1 MIFTFDHDYYL
12 INVRYA
18 ICFFQYLSLED
29 VHVCLMAYDFIMNFS
44 LQAIQCD
51 TLRHRQV
58 HWFQVCTCR
67 RRQHVFLE
75 HGTYYMGLI
84 TAYWSKIWL
93 GYVMNVDA
101 EY

>member
-12 INVRYA
+12 INVRCA
-18 ICFFQYLSLED
+18 ICFFNTYLCAD
-29 VHVCLMAYDFIMNFS
+29 VHVCFTAYDFIMNLP

-51 TLRHRQV
+51 TGFRHV
-58 HWFQVCTCR
+58 HVGVGSMC
-67 RRQHVFLE
+67 FLSME
-75 HGTYYMGLI
+75 HMGLI
-84 TAYWSKIWL
+84 TAYWSKTWL